1 MLLKFFGFLF
11 TFSLIY
17 FLMHYYVYFRITR
30 DFGLKANFLLRGILL
45 MGAFLFLLGEF
56 LVKRSSSLITKVFY
70 FAGGIWFGII
80 TTTVFLLLVSEIV
93 RLFYRAGSFSI
104 TLTALSISGIVCIY
118 SLFNTLRA
126 PVLKKVEIEYKNL
139 PSQLDG
145 FKIVHLSDLH
155 LNSAK
160 SFKWL
165 NGIVKRVNALSPD
178 LICITGD
185 LIDADI
191 LKSEEFHNVLK
202 NLKATHGVFAVPG
215 NHEIYA
221 GMGIFQKVAEQ
232 SGIRILKNETV
243 SLSDHLEIAGI
254 SWDFEDAEKIFPREK
269 QKFRI
274 FLSHAPEVFD
284 KVFPSID
291 LQLSG
296 HTHAG
301 QIFPM
306 ELLIGL
312 FSRYPYGLYKK
323 EDAYIYTTSGTGLWG
338 PPMRFLSKCEIVE
351 VVLKG
356 KNFI

>member
-1 MLLKFFGFLF
+1 
-11 TFSLIY
+11 
-17 FLMHYYVYFRITR
+17 
-30 DFGLKANFLLRGILL
+30 
-45 MGAFLFLLGEF
+45 LLGEF
-56 LVKRSSSLITKVFY
+56 LIKRSSSLFTRIVY
-70 FAGGIWFGII
+70 FVGSTWFGII
-80 TTTVFLLLVSEIV
+80 LTVITFLLLSEIP
-93 RLFYRAGSFSI
+93 RLFLKANTSVI

-126 PVLKKVEIEYKNL
+126 PVLKKVQIEYKNL

-155 LNSAK
+155 LSSAK
-160 SFKWL
+160 SLKWL
-165 NGIVKRVNALSPD
+165 EEIVERVNTLSPN

-191 LKSEEFHNVLK
+191 LKSEEFHNILK
-202 NLKATHGVFAVPG
+202 NLKASHGVFAVSG

-232 SGIRILKNETV
+232 SGIKILKNETV
-243 SLSDHLEIAGI
+243 LLSDHLEIAGI
-254 SWDFEDAEKIFPREK
+254 DWGFEDTEKIFPQKKR
-269 QKFRI
+269 KFRI
-274 FLSHAPEVFD
+274 FLSHSPEIFE
-284 KVFPSID
+284 KVYSLID

-301 QIFPM
+301 QIFLM
-306 ELLIGL
+306 EVLIGF

-323 EDAYIYTTSGTGLWG
+323 EDTYIYTTSGTGLWG
-338 PPMRFLSKCEIVE
+338 PPMRFFSKCEVVE
-351 VVLKG
+351 IVLKG